1 MQKPIFSIVAVLSL
15 DGRIAR
21 DSKHFTGW
29 SSREDKEFLHS
40 FLDNSDVVVV
50 GRNTWVAARHRLSK
64 RNCVV
69 FTSKVDGV
77 VVKGEN
83 LVFFNPRKSDFF
95 DFVSKSGFVKV
106 AVLGGSMV
114 FSYFLDNGLVDN
126 IYLTVEPLVFGSGLC
141 LFDSKFEI
149 RKFNL
154 VSFKRLNSNG
164 SLLLH
169 YSRQ

>member
-1 MQKPIFSIVAVLSL
+1 MQKPVFSIVAVSSL

-29 SSREDKEFLHS
+29 SSREDKAFLRS
-40 FLDNSDVVVV
+40 FLDDSDVVVV
-50 GRNTWVAARHRLSK
+50 GRNTWVTAKRRLSR
-64 RNCVV
+64 RNCIV
-69 FTSKVDGV
+69 FTSKVGKV
-77 VVKGEN
+77 VVKASN

-95 DFVSKSGFVKV
+95 DFVSKSGFRKV

-114 FSYFLDNGLVDN
+114 FSYFLDKGLVDN

-141 LFDSKFEI
+141 LFDSRFNI
-149 RKFNL
+149 RKFKL
-154 VSFKRLNSNG
+154 VSFKRLNSKG

-169 YSRQ
+169 YSKQ